1 MSHKF
6 RNVDKLAI
14 NKQMALPLKFKSIK
28 NRENLLVSKCNIE
41 AVKLIENSE
50 FWRNRKKTNS
60 IPAAIIYGPKGS
72 GKTHLS
78 SILKQKIDCV
88 YLTSLSNNCLELV
101 TEGKNFILDN
111 FIPGKSFPSELVMH
125 FMNQV
130 TNKEGSILLLSRL
143 SPFEM
148 DWDLDDLNSRIRSLL
163 ASSIK
168 LPDDVLLYS
177 FIVKYSNEK
186 NLFISDKKL
195 IYILERLDRSFESV
209 IKVINRLDTHT
220 LEVNEKVSYKNIKI
234 ILDNL
239 NEY

>member
-1 MSHKF
+1 MSNKL
-6 RNVDKLAI
+6 RNINKRAI
-14 NKQMALPLKFKSIK
+14 NEQMALPLIFKTIK
-28 NRENLLVSKCNIE
+28 NRENYLISKCNQE
-41 AVKLIENSE
+41 AINLIENYS
-50 FWRNRKKTNS
+50 FWQNRKKTNS
-60 IPAAIIYGPKGS
+60 IPGAIIYGPKGS

-78 SILKQKIDCV
+78 SILKKKIDCV
-88 YLTSLSNNCLELV
+88 YLTSLSNNCLEQV

-111 FIPGKSFPSELVMH
+111 FIPGKVYPSELVMH

-130 TNKEGSILLLSRL
+130 TYKEGSILLLSRL

-148 DWDLDDLNSRIRSLL
+148 NWNLDDLNSRIRSLI
-163 ASSIK
+163 SSEIK

-195 IYILERLDRSFESV
+195 LYILERLDRSFDSV
-209 IKVINRLDTHT
+209 IKVINRLDTYS
-220 LEVNEKVSYKNIKI
+220 LELNEKVTYKNIKK

-239 NEY
+239 NDD

>member
-1 MSHKF
+1 
-6 RNVDKLAI
+6 
-14 NKQMALPLKFKSIK
+14 
-28 NRENLLVSKCNIE
+28 
-41 AVKLIENSE
+41 
-50 FWRNRKKTNS
+50 
-60 IPAAIIYGPKGS
+60 
-72 GKTHLS
+72 
-78 SILKQKIDCV
+78 
-88 YLTSLSNNCLELV
+88 
-101 TEGKNFILDN
+101 
-111 FIPGKSFPSELVMH
+111 
-125 FMNQV
+125 MNQV

-220 LEVNEKVSYKNIKI
+220 LEVNEKVSYKNIKL

>member
-1 MSHKF
+1 MSHKL

-88 YLTSLSNNCLELV
+88 YLTSLSNNCLEQV
-101 TEGKNFILDN
+101 TEGKNFILDKYL
-111 FIPGKSFPSELVMH
+111 FFDLPIDAIQPDEVPS
-125 FMNQV
+125 
-130 TNKEGSILLLSRL
+130 T
-143 SPFEM
+143 P
-148 DWDLDDLNSRIRSLL
+148 IRSVDL
-163 ASSIK
+163 
-168 LPDDVLLYS
+168 
-177 FIVKYSNEK
+177 
-186 NLFISDKKL
+186 
-195 IYILERLDRSFESV
+195 V
-209 IKVINRLDTHT
+209 IF
-220 LEVNEKVSYKNIKI
+220 
-234 ILDNL
+234 
-239 NEY
+239 

>member
-1 MSHKF
+1 MSHKL

-88 YLTSLSNNCLELV
+88 YLTSLSNNCLEQV

-125 FMNQV
+125 FINQV
-130 TNKEGSILLLSRL
+130 TNKDGSILLLSRL

-177 FIVKYSNEK
+177 FIVKYSNDK